1 VCVRFRV
8 PGWVGGK
15 SQPGPEEFSFLSLQS
30 RYLTNALCSPIFLQT
45 PDLSIRIRFLHKV
58 DFPMLARFHR
68 RVVAFLHSE
77 EGPTAVEYAI
87 MMALI
92 IVVCVTAMATL
103 GNNSN
108 NTYSYVGTKVGRV
121 PS

>member
-1 VCVRFRV
+1 M
-8 PGWVGGK
+8 
-15 SQPGPEEFSFLSLQS
+15 FS
-30 RYLTNALCSPIFLQT
+30 
-45 PDLSIRIRFLHKV
+45 
-58 DFPMLARFHR
+58 RFHR
-68 RVVAFLHSE
+68 QVVAFLQNE

-103 GNNSN
+103 GNNST
-108 NTYSYVGTKVGRV
+108 NTYSYVGSKVGRV